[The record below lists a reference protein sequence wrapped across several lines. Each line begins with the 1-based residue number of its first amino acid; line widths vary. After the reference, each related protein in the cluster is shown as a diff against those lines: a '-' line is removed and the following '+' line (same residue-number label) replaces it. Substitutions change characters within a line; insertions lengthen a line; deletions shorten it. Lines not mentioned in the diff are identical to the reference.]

1 MNVDGGINLKVAAR
15 GILWRI
21 WSLMVAVS
29 DRDTMF
35 GGSWS
40 GWMDEPGC
48 EEMRERGVRKSYKK
62 EVMGEKITAL
72 KGNRV

>member
-1 MNVDGGINLKVAAR
+1 MNVDGGINLKVALR
-15 GILWRI
+15 RILWRI

-29 DRDTMF
+29 DRDTMC

-48 EEMRERGVRKSYKK
+48 EEMRKRGVTKSDKK
-62 EVMGEKITAL
+62 EVKGEKITAL

>member
-1 MNVDGGINLKVAAR
+1 MNVDGGINLKVALR
-15 GILWRI
+15 RVLWRI
-21 WSLMVAVS
+21 WSLMVAVNG
-29 DRDTMF
+29 RDTMC

-40 GWMDEPGC
+40 GWLVEPSR
-48 EEMRERGVRKSYKK
+48 EEMRERGVRKSDKK